1 MIKADT
7 KLLSIGEMGMTA
19 VGTRIFKVEVRRFYG

>member
-1 MIKADT
+1 MDT
-7 KLLSIGEMGMTA
+7 NLLNIGEIGMTA